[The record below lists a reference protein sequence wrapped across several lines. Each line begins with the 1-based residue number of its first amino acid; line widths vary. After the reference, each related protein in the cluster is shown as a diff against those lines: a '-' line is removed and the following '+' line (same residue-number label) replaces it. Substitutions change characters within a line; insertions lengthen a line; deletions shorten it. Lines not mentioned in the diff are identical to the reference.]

1 MKTKTFILVS
11 LLCLSTIASTPI
23 AGAAT
28 LELLKPEPADLATS
42 TLTQADV
49 PEGVAAPTNKPVRMV
64 WALDPQTVLAERPV
78 PPFAES
84 RSYWFTASAAELEAG
99 VGIDTTAAEAVV
111 RINPLGQG
119 GIALDPQTFE
129 IIDPTERTLTA
140 DESMQYLVSS
150 EQLAASDNP
159 FPEGTAA
166 FRFRTELGSG
176 RFVLRAPLPKID
188 GSSRFVV
195 HVFEPES
202 AVVAN
207 LALASG
213 AILEGR
219 PIEATATLS
228 STGLNSRLKTAEAF
242 LIAPDGRRTAL
253 RLNGNLVA
261 SAVVDRAVAGGGLW
275 EIEFRLSGGT
285 KHGFARRTVR
295 SAFSVAAATARPDG
309 RVEIV
314 EAGNLTVRL
323 GVASAATGRYEIR
336 GVLWGTNADGAMVP
350 IAVAHSAAS
359 FGVGRRE
366 LELVFDEKLLSAS
379 GTSAPYELRDL
390 QLTDQTRMGVLHRQA
405 RALVIE

>member
-1 MKTKTFILVS
+1 MKTKTFLLVS
-11 LLCLSTIASTPI
+11 LLCLSTVAIAPN

-28 LELLKPEPADLATS
+28 LELLKPEAADLVTS

-49 PEGVAAPTNKPVRMV
+49 PEGVAAPTNEPVRMV
-64 WALDPQTVLAERPV
+64 WALDQQTVLAERPA

-84 RSYWFTASAAELEAG
+84 RSYWFSASAAELEAG
-99 VGIDTTAAEAVV
+99 VGIDATAAAAVV
-111 RINPLGQG
+111 RINPLDQG
-119 GIALDPQTFE
+119 GISLDPQTFE
-129 IIDPTERTLTA
+129 IIDPAERTLTA
-140 DESMQYLVSS
+140 DESMEYLVSS

-166 FRFRTELGSG
+166 FRLRPELGSG

-188 GSSRFVV
+188 GSSRFVI

-202 AVVAN
+202 AVVAR
-207 LALASG
+207 LALAAG

-219 PIEATATLS
+219 PVEAAATLS
-228 STGLNSRLKTAEAF
+228 STSLNNRPTTAEAF

-253 RLNGNLVA
+253 RLDGNLVA
-261 SAVVDRAVAGGGLW
+261 LAVVDRTVPGGGLW
-275 EIEFRLSGGT
+275 EIEFRLSGST
-285 KHGFARRTVR
+285 KHGFVRRTVR
-295 SAFSVAAATARPDG
+295 SAFSVAAATARLDG
-309 RVEIV
+309 RVKIV
-314 EAGNLTVRL
+314 EAGDLTVRL
-323 GVASAATGRYEIR
+323 GVDSAATGRYEIR
-336 GVLWGTNADGAMVP
+336 SVLWGTGTDGAIVP

-359 FGVGRRE
+359 FGAGRRE